1 MTTLSLEEEKDLKSF
16 VKWLLILQE
25 IMNMKILKS

>member
-16 VKWLLILQE
+16 AKWLLILQE
-25 IMNMKILKS
+25 IMNVKILKS